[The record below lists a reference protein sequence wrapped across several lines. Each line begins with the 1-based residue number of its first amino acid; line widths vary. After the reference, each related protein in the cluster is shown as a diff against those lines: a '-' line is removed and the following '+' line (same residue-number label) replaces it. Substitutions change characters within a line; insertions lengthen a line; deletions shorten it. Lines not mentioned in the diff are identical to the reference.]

1 MTAAAKC
8 ERDDDQEAM
17 RYMSKG
23 IKADIGQSKAQEII
37 DRVVELRPWLREH
50 QAAAERQR
58 RIPQETIE
66 RLDAAGVFGLTT
78 PKRYGGADFTTREV
92 HDIFR
97 ALGSG
102 CGATGWMVWAAAG
115 GNLWSCAFDD
125 DVVAPVYESPWVG
138 NRTFAVGGT
147 SRRTSGTAR
156 QVDGGWMIK
165 GAWPFATGSAHASH
179 GYLAVFYDE
188 VDDAKVG
195 MVLVPKDSLAARDD
209 WDAMGMAATG
219 SQTVATDGEL
229 FVPDGY
235 FSTPKRLTERL
246 AGLTERGLGPRRG
259 GLARSLVT
267 GAGVALGMAD
277 HAMEVFLGA
286 IGKRGIPY
294 SPYAKQADAPI
305 THLTVG
311 RAHTQI
317 RAAAAVADAAV
328 AQLDRLEAAEADP
341 AEPDTLQLH
350 TDVAYIWDACGSAV
364 ETLFRASGAS
374 AITKRQPLQLIAR
387 NCRAGSLH
395 AAHGI
400 DTWMENVG
408 RELCGSEAPP
418 ASMSVLERR
427 S

>member
-1 MTAAAKC
+1 MVIGT
-8 ERDDDQEAM
+8 EA
-17 RYMSKG
+17 G
-23 IKADIGQSKAQEII
+23 IAGSRAREVFDN
-37 DRVVELRPWLREH
+37 VVELRDWLREN
-50 QAAAERQR
+50 QAVAERQR
-58 RIPQETIE
+58 RIPQDSIE
-66 RLDAAGVFGLTT
+66 RLEAAGVFGLTT
-78 PKRYGGADFTTREV
+78 PKRFGGADITTREL

-102 CGATGWMVWAAAG
+102 CGATAWMVWAAAG
-115 GNLWSCAFDD
+115 GNLWSFAFDD
-125 DVVAPVYESPWVG
+125 DVVAPVYERAWVG

-147 SRRTSGTAR
+147 SRRMSGTAR

-165 GAWPFATGSAHASH
+165 GGWPFATGSVHASH

-188 VDDAKVG
+188 TDDDKVG
-195 MVLVPKDSLAARDD
+195 MALVPKDSLVARDD

-229 FVPDGY
+229 FVPDER
-235 FSTPKRLTERL
+235 FSTPKRLNERI
-246 AGLTERGLGPRRG
+246 AELTARGLGPRRG

-277 HAMEVFLGA
+277 HALEVFLGSV
-286 IGKRGIPY
+286 GKRSIAY
-294 SPYAKQADAPI
+294 SPYAKQVDAPI

-317 RAAAAVADAAV
+317 RAAATVADAAV
-328 AQLDRLEAAEADP
+328 TQLDRWEAEKT
-341 AEPDTLQLH
+341 EPSERDTLQLH
-350 TDVAYIWDACGSAV
+350 TDVAYIWDACSSAI
-364 ETLFRASGAS
+364 EALFRASGAS
-374 AITKRQPLQLIAR
+374 AIIKRQPLQLIAR

-400 DTWMENVG
+400 DTWTENVG
-408 RELCGSEAPP
+408 RALCGVESV
-418 ASMSVLERR
+418 ASTGVLERR

>member
-147 SRRTSGTAR
+147 SRRMSGTAR

-229 FVPDGY
+229 FVPDAY

-246 AGLTERGLGPRRG
+246 AGLTERGLGPRPG
-259 GLARSLVT
+259 GLA
-267 GAGVALGMAD
+267 
-277 HAMEVFLGA
+277 
-286 IGKRGIPY
+286 
-294 SPYAKQADAPI
+294 
-305 THLTVG
+305 
-311 RAHTQI
+311 
-317 RAAAAVADAAV
+317 
-328 AQLDRLEAAEADP
+328 
-341 AEPDTLQLH
+341 
-350 TDVAYIWDACGSAV
+350 
-364 ETLFRASGAS
+364 
-374 AITKRQPLQLIAR
+374 
-387 NCRAGSLH
+387 
-395 AAHGI
+395 
-400 DTWMENVG
+400 
-408 RELCGSEAPP
+408 
-418 ASMSVLERR
+418 
-427 S
+427 